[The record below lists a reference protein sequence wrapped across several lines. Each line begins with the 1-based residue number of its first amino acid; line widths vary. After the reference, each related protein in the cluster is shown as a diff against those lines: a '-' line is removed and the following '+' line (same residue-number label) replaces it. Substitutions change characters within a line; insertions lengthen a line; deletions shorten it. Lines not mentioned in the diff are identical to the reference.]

1 MDSREQLMLN
11 EHPTKLMLRFSI
23 PAIIGM
29 LMNAIYNIVDRIFVG
44 QGVGSQGL
52 TAITIGFP
60 IMLIVLA
67 FSMLIAIGACANIS
81 IFLGEGRKDKAEVYF
96 SASIWLILIVSVIL
110 TVVLL
115 LTLKP
120 LLIAFGGEN
129 VIAESLDYYNIMVGF
144 MIFNNIGF
152 VLNSIMRGEG
162 SPKHAMISMIV
173 GAVANIILDY
183 IFIYPLKMGIKGA
196 AIATVISQILSLLWC
211 IWFFLFG
218 KSNLKFEVHKLSWNI
233 VISIIKIGS
242 AAFLIQLA
250 SSLVN
255 LFFVT
260 GAKKYGDL
268 APGISGDIAIAG
280 IGLVNSISQLFFM
293 PVFGINQGLQ
303 PIIGFNYG
311 ARQYKRVKQIFL
323 RGVIFSTI
331 IMTSGFLLAMRAP
344 EVILRLFTSENDTV
358 LLNYSIHAIR
368 MMFFVFPFLGF
379 QIVSANY
386 FQSVGKPM
394 LSSFLS
400 LSRQVIFLIPLLII
414 LPIYM
419 GLDGVTTA
427 PPIADFMATIITLI
441 MVIREMK
448 NLNKKHEQ
456 EIAI

>member
-260 GAKKYGDL
+260 GAKK
-268 APGISGDIAIAG
+268 
-280 IGLVNSISQLFFM
+280 
-293 PVFGINQGLQ
+293 
-303 PIIGFNYG
+303 
-311 ARQYKRVKQIFL
+311 
-323 RGVIFSTI
+323 
-331 IMTSGFLLAMRAP
+331 
-344 EVILRLFTSENDTV
+344 
-358 LLNYSIHAIR
+358 
-368 MMFFVFPFLGF
+368 
-379 QIVSANY
+379 
-386 FQSVGKPM
+386 
-394 LSSFLS
+394 
-400 LSRQVIFLIPLLII
+400 
-414 LPIYM
+414 
-419 GLDGVTTA
+419 
-427 PPIADFMATIITLI
+427 
-441 MVIREMK
+441 
-448 NLNKKHEQ
+448 
-456 EIAI
+456 

>member
-162 SPKHAMISMIV
+162 SPKHAMISMIDC
-173 GAVANIILDY
+173 G
-183 IFIYPLKMGIKGA
+183 
-196 AIATVISQILSLLWC
+196 C
-211 IWFFLFG
+211 CC
-218 KSNLKFEVHKLSWNI
+218 
-233 VISIIKIGS
+233 
-242 AAFLIQLA
+242 
-250 SSLVN
+250 
-255 LFFVT
+255 
-260 GAKKYGDL
+260 KYH
-268 APGISGDIAIAG
+268 S
-280 IGLVNSISQLFFM
+280 
-293 PVFGINQGLQ
+293 
-303 PIIGFNYG
+303 
-311 ARQYKRVKQIFL
+311 
-323 RGVIFSTI
+323 
-331 IMTSGFLLAMRAP
+331 
-344 EVILRLFTSENDTV
+344 
-358 LLNYSIHAIR
+358 
-368 MMFFVFPFLGF
+368 
-379 QIVSANY
+379 
-386 FQSVGKPM
+386 
-394 LSSFLS
+394 
-400 LSRQVIFLIPLLII
+400 
-414 LPIYM
+414 
-419 GLDGVTTA
+419 
-427 PPIADFMATIITLI
+427 
-441 MVIREMK
+441 
-448 NLNKKHEQ
+448 
-456 EIAI
+456 